1 MVSSSLTVLAA
12 DRHAFQSSG
21 VKMLEEALNG
31 VHKQMKTSVADAQ
44 AKVDNADREKATRAA
59 TLASAE
65 KNVEALE
72 AKGVSA
78 KSKHDNDKT
87 ALGAAKAAIG

>member
-44 AKVDNADREKATRAA
+44 AKVDNADREKASRNAA
-59 TLASAE
+59 LASAE

-78 KSKHDNDKT
+78 KSK
-87 ALGAAKAAIG
+87 LV